1 MGCVDTG
8 SLWQSR
14 EQAEVLGD
22 REGRT
27 ITAIEEK
34 GDSVGS
40 WWPRLGLESKG

>member
-1 MGCVDTG
+1 MGCLDTG

-34 GDSVGS
+34 GGSVGS
-40 WWPRLGLESKG
+40 WEPRLGLEPKW